1 MRSSSSRV
9 SGGSET
15 SAFKSSMT
23 MKEFMDLKK
32 ADDKDSIITLVMIKV
47 I

>member
-1 MRSSSSRV
+1 
-9 SGGSET
+9 
-15 SAFKSSMT
+15 

-47 I
+47 IEKIKE

>member
-1 MRSSSSRV
+1 
-9 SGGSET
+9 
-15 SAFKSSMT
+15 

-47 I
+47 IEKIQ

>member
-1 MRSSSSRV
+1 
-9 SGGSET
+9 
-15 SAFKSSMT
+15 MT

-47 I
+47 IEKIQ